1 MATSPHSSGAAKW
14 MSTARHD
21 VRSRILRSMKTD
33 FAFKRSAVA
42 WHQVLTGFR
51 RLGAAL
57 RTDLSGLIPSKSSAL
72 RSVTSQETIG
82 KPLIFASYATDEEM
96 KGSHRFCGGEKLLNN
111 LILLL
116 RRRGYDAWMV
126 SLDGKHSDW
135 LAEHAP
141 FLSLGQFQEKLRT
154 AGDVRC
160 VTSWLKAAPY
170 LDLCPR
176 FYFWDQELSASSRSH
191 FPVLARMV
199 ARDRIVR
206 TAGVNRAVQAFHR
219 VMFETP
225 ALVLRQLIDE
235 EHWKPD
241 PSRRIPTRVG
251 YFDEGE
257 HGAEF
262 IRRIRELTAGLSLEF
277 VQLVGV
283 ETEII
288 SQMQQC
294 GTFLALNVGKSP
306 LWGEGGPM
314 SPQEAMAC
322 GTVPVCFDING
333 PWELI
338 QQNYNGVIVSDFTP
352 DAMARALIGIYSEP
366 NHWETMSRRSLEMS
380 RISHSMQARWPDVAR
395 FLDLPLEC
403 P

>member
-1 MATSPHSSGAAKW
+1 MKFKKTRTDWSRLGVAARRFLRSLREDTVNDILRPFVPVSPGPGNPPAAKP
-14 MSTARHD
+14 AEKH
-21 VRSRILRSMKTD
+21 VRPM
-33 FAFKRSAVA
+33 V
-42 WHQVLTGFR
+42 
-51 RLGAAL
+51 
-57 RTDLSGLIPSKSSAL
+57 
-72 RSVTSQETIG
+72 
-82 KPLIFASYATDEEM
+82 FASYATDEEM

-126 SLDGKHSDW
+126 SLDGEHSNW

-141 FLSLGQFQEKLRT
+141 FLSIGQFEDKIR
-154 AGDVRC
+154 AAADVRC
-160 VTSWLKAAPY
+160 VTSWLKASPY
-170 LDLCPR
+170 LTLCPR

-191 FPVLARMV
+191 FPDLARMI
-199 ARDRIVR
+199 ARDRIIR
-206 TAGVNRAVQAFHR
+206 TAGVNRAVQSFHR
-219 VMFETP
+219 AVFETP
-225 ALVLRQLIDE
+225 AAVLRQLIDE

-241 PSRRIPTRVG
+241 PSRQIPARVG
-251 YFDEGE
+251 FFDEGE

-262 IRRIRELTAGLSLEF
+262 IRRIRELTAAAGLSLEF
-277 VQLVGV
+277 VQLAGV
-283 ETEII
+283 EKEII

-338 QQNYNGVIVSDFTP
+338 QQHYNGVVVSEFTP
-352 DAMARALIGIYSEP
+352 DAMARELIGIYSKP
-366 NHWETMSRRSLEMS
+366 DLWETMSRRSLEMS
-380 RISHSMQARWPDVAR
+380 KTSHSMQARWPDVAR

-403 P
+403 Q

>member
-1 MATSPHSSGAAKW
+1 MKFKKTTIDRSRLGVA
-14 MSTARHD
+14 ARHF
-21 VRSRILRSMKTD
+21 VRSLRDDTVND
-33 FAFKRSAVA
+33 
-42 WHQVLTGFR
+42 L
-51 RLGAAL
+51 LGPFVPAS
-57 RTDLSGLIPSKSSAL
+57 RDT
-72 RSVTSQETIG
+72 RNSQPAKPPEKPG
-82 KPLIFASYATDEEM
+82 RPLIFASYATDEEM

-126 SLDGKHSDW
+126 SLDGRHADW

-141 FLSLGQFQEKLRT
+141 FLSIGQFEEKLRST
-154 AGDVRC
+154 ADVRC

-170 LDLCPR
+170 LNLCPR

-191 FPVLARMV
+191 FPDLARMI
-199 ARDRIVR
+199 ARDRIIR

-219 VMFETP
+219 AVFETN

-235 EHWKPD
+235 EHWMPD

-251 YFDEGE
+251 FFDEGD
-257 HGAEF
+257 HGAAF
-262 IRRIRELTAGLSLEF
+262 IQRIRELTASAGLLLEF
-277 VQLVGV
+277 VQLAGV
-283 ETEII
+283 EKEII
-288 SQMQQC
+288 LQMQQC

-338 QQNYNGVIVSDFTP
+338 QQHYNGVVVAEFTP
-352 DAMARALIGIYSEP
+352 DAMARELIGIYSTP
-366 NHWETMSRRSLEMS
+366 NLWETMSRRSLEMS
-380 RISHSMQARWPDVAR
+380 TTSHSMQARWPDVAR